1 MTGDA
6 CPPRIVVIGVS
17 GCGKT
22 TIGAL
27 LADALGVRFVDADSL
42 HPLSNVV
49 KMAGGTPLDDDD
61 RRPWLQEV
69 SRTLGAADDGLV
81 VACSALKR
89 DYRTTIRLGAPD
101 VRFVHLHGSRE
112 TLIRRVQGRSDHFMP
127 PALLDSQLTALE
139 PLTADEEGVVVDVDQ
154 PVAAIVGAAQ
164 KFSRA
169 FSFRP

>member
-1 MTGDA
+1 MTGDRPA
-6 CPPRIVVIGVS
+6 PCRGAPHIVVMGVS

-42 HPLSNVV
+42 HPRANVV

-61 RRPWLQEV
+61 RRPWLREV
-69 SRTLGAADDGLV
+69 SRTLDAADDGLV

-89 DYRTTIRLGAPD
+89 DYRATIRRGAPD

-112 TLIRRVQGRSDHFMP
+112 TLSGRLQGRTEHFMP
-127 PALLDSQLTALE
+127 PALLESQLTALE
-139 PLTADEEGVVVDVDQ
+139 QLTADEAGFVVDVDQ
-154 PVAAIVGAAQ
+154 PVEAIVDDAA
-164 KFSRA
+164 R
-169 FSFRP
+169 RLR